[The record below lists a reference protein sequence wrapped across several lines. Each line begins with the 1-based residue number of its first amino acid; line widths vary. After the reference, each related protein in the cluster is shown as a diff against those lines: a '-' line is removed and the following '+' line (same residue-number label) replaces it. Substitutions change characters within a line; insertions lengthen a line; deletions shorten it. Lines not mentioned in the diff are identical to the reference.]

1 MIAGRLGDVL
11 GVFCA
16 VADNNFAGGPDCTLT
31 VNINELRKCWP
42 PFHFFKISLKRE
54 CEERKHNPPQMVQ
67 TEAVSSP
74 YVMNQLNIPTKNN
87 IHPV

>member
-42 PFHFFKISLKRE
+42 PFHFF
-54 CEERKHNPPQMVQ
+54 
-67 TEAVSSP
+67 
-74 YVMNQLNIPTKNN
+74 LNIAETGM
-87 IHPV
+87 